1 MKKNEE
7 KVKKN
12 RLWPFGL
19 AVLALACFIPSVQVL
34 ALAGPWGP
42 ERETFTWEVPATY
55 ATFNSITNNP
65 ELGDERNFV
74 RIRAVGDTYYVDEVK
89 LEAGKTYE
97 VYSYYH
103 NNAEG
108 HVGQTAIGIADNV
121 RMKSNFP
128 ATIKAG
134 ERLTVNTI
142 ISAADT
148 DPLAVWD
155 GAYVTADEDLY
166 LRYVP
171 GSAIIHNGGELNGQS
186 IGPDY
191 LFSDEGALLGYNIF
205 SGVLPGCNQ
214 YAGYVTYQFV
224 ADKPDFEVTKSV
236 LGESSVEDGATIE
249 YRIRYENTGTMT
261 QNDVI
266 VKDYLPDGLS
276 YIEGSTVLKN
286 NSDPD
291 GSSVSDNLMTDGGM
305 NIGNYAGGDG
315 WAELIYQV
323 KADEGL
329 CDAALENRVVVE
341 TADGAK
347 EATATVNV
355 AGDCL
360 PAELPKTGPAE
371 IVIAIVAMLS
381 IGVGGTYW
389 YRSQKNLNKVSHEI
403 KEK

>member
-1 MKKNEE
+1 MKNKNF
-7 KVKKN
+7 KAW
-12 RLWPFGL
+12 WPWGL
-19 AVLALACFIPSVQVL
+19 AVLSLVCFVPSAQVL
-34 ALAGPWGP
+34 ALSGPWGP
-42 ERETFTWEVPATY
+42 ERETFTWQVPATY
-55 ATFNSITNNP
+55 ATFNSMIDNP
-65 ELGDERNFV
+65 DLGDERNFV
-74 RIRAVGDTYYVDEVK
+74 RIRAVGDTYYVDEVE

-108 HVGQTAIGIADNV
+108 DIGQTAIGIADNV

-128 ATIKAG
+128 ASIKAG
-134 ERLTVNTI
+134 ERLTVNTT

-155 GAYVTADEDLY
+155 GAYITADEDLY

-171 GSAIIHNGGELNGQS
+171 GSAKIHNGGELNGQQ

-191 LFSDEGALLGYNIF
+191 LFSDEGALLGYNVF
-205 SGVLPGCNQ
+205 SGILPGCNQ

-224 ADKPDFEVTKSV
+224 ADKPDFEVTKTV
-236 LGESSVEDGATIE
+236 LGDSEISAGATIE

-261 QNDVI
+261 QSGVV
-266 VKDYLPDGLS
+266 VKDYLPEGLS
-276 YIEGSTVLKN
+276 YVAGSTVLKN

-291 GSSVSDNLMTDGGM
+291 GSTVSDNLISDSGI
-305 NIGNYAGGDG
+305 NIGDYAGGDG
-315 WAELIYQV
+315 WAEIIYQAR
-323 KADEGL
+323 ADEDL
-329 CDAALENRVVVE
+329 CDAQLTNRAVIE

-347 EATATVNV
+347 EATATIKV

-371 IVIAIVAMLS
+371 VAVAIIAMLS
-381 IGVGGTYW
+381 IGVGGAYW
-389 YRSQKNLNKVSHEI
+389 YRSQRVLRKVSDEVTG
-403 KEK
+403 KKK